1 MGAQLLEG
9 NVIISVIL
17 AVFIIILFLNVAA
30 IGRQPVQ
37 KIELSFKVGVD
48 DIRLSVLQHR
58 SDLSIDLKYE
68 ASTSF

>member
-17 AVFIIILFLNVAA
+17 AVFMIILFLNVAA

-37 KIELSFKVGVD
+37 KVELSFKVGRRYSY
-48 DIRLSVLQHR
+48 RL
-58 SDLSIDLKYE
+58 
-68 ASTSF
+68 